1 MSNNRQHLIVGL
13 FVVIAASILIGVWLW
28 MSSSNRKA
36 YDTYVS
42 VFHEPV
48 DGLSDNS
55 LIKYNGVEVG
65 KVKLIHLDNANPR
78 NIYVYLDILQDVAIN
93 KNTTASIKSQGVTG
107 MSYVALALPKMA
119 KNGDNLIPHNDEPYP
134 EIQTKPSFL
143 YSLSEQAQTFTDNIQ
158 DVSSQVKVLLNNK
171 NIDHMS
177 NVINNLDKISG
188 ALAAKSE
195 QIGKSIDTLAQTLQS
210 VKQNS
215 QNLNDT
221 LQNLSVLSKTLTQTG
236 KNANDLIINAQ
247 TNTMQDLNAVLLPN
261 LNQTI
266 TNLNQS
272 SFQLA
277 SFLKILNQN
286 PSALVRGKTPVPA
299 GPGE

>member
-1 MSNNRQHLIVGL
+1 MNNNRQHLIVGL
-13 FVVIAASILIGVWLW
+13 FVVIVASILIGVWLW

-42 VFHEPV
+42 IFHEPV

-65 KVKLIHLDNANPR
+65 KVKLIRLDNTNPR
-78 NIYVYLDILQDVAIN
+78 NIYVYLNILQDVAIN

-119 KNGDNLIPHNDEPYP
+119 KNGDDLIPHNDEPYP

-177 NVINNLDKISG
+177 NVLSNMDKISG
-188 ALAAKSE
+188 VLAAKSE
-195 QIGKSIDTLAQTLQS
+195 QIGKSIDMLAETLQS

-215 QNLNDT
+215 QNLNNT
-221 LQNLSVLSKTLTQTG
+221 LQNLSVLSKTLTETG